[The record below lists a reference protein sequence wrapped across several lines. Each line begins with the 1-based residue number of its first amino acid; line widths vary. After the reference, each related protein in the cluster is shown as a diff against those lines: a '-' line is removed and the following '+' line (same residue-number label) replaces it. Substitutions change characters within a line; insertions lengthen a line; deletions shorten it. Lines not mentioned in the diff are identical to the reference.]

1 MIDHQHGLLPASV
14 AATDDDLLAMDLAPT
29 GPRAGADS
37 GDPHTATRV
46 LHESADGAISVGV
59 WSCTPGGWEVTRRP
73 DTEIIR
79 LLDGH
84 ATITDADGTQRRVVA
99 GTVVV
104 LPRGWSG
111 RWDVHETV
119 RKLYV
124 VVA

>member
-1 MIDHQHGLLPASV
+1 MEHLHGPIPASV
-14 AATDDDLLAMDLAPT
+14 AATDDDLLAMDLEPT
-29 GPRAGADS
+29 GPHEGADR
-37 GDPHTATRV
+37 GDPHTATRI
-46 LHESADGAISVGV
+46 LHAAADGSTTVGV

-73 DTEIIR
+73 DTEIVR

-84 ATITDADGTQRRVVA
+84 ATITDANGTQRRVVA

-119 RKLYV
+119 RTLSV

>member
-1 MIDHQHGLLPASV
+1 MTDPRALLPSSI
-14 AATDDDLLAMDLAPT
+14 AATDDDLLEMELVPA
-29 GPRAGADS
+29 GPRPGSDR

-46 LHESADGAISVGV
+46 LHESEDGAISVGV
-59 WSCTPGGWEVTRRP
+59 WSCTPGGWEIENRP

-84 ATITDADGTQRRVVA
+84 ATITDKDGTQRRLVT
-99 GTVVV
+99 GTVLV